1 MCLFADG
8 VDSENKT
15 VQNPS
20 ARRSSR
26 LRISADGNAFTRSPQ
41 SAGCRKSRGT
51 NPDTSTSVLEQNTS
65 THSPNRHRPNQT
77 DTQLNT
83 ATGRRRSPRN
93 KTETDTSLTPGR
105 QTQPSDT
112 PIDNIDVESAAPASG
127 RLTRRSTL
135 TPLLPSSRR
144 ISQVEV
150 DVRSKTF
157 HEFASQTSPDVIT
170 HTDAATSVSPTSRR
184 SSFQI
189 EIGRSNFGMNSTRG
203 RRSSLTQPI
212 SSSVDQNASTQ
223 TATPTKS
230 LSLHHRAMLYA
241 SHTTREAE
249 NLSPSPVGR
258 RSLQASRGSRVEN
271 IAPSG
276 TAKRRSSL
284 KQTMIDFS
292 FTGSRDGSQAADTS
306 DRMRSTPRQRVG
318 QENESS
324 LADDSRTSSR
334 NLLTRRSQSFDSSL
348 HAKDAQLS
356 SVLSVEDRSLRRQ
369 SSARTSLFGQTLN
382 EDSMARRSSPRRSR
396 SLREN
401 NSEPD
406 FVPQRS
412 LREINSEPDLVSQRS
427 LREINTEPD
436 FVPQSSLREINSE
449 LDFVPQRSLR
459 EINSEPD
466 LVSQRSL
473 REINS
478 EPDFVPQSSLREIN
492 SEPDYVPQ
500 SSSQRKNS
508 LRRIIGEDGSIRESS
523 PRRSSVLKE
532 VNQNDEFMDNN
543 DEIDGDEISSMV
555 QSVIGQLASED
566 EAEMAVD
573 GNDSEEEV
581 ADQEMMAA
589 HEEEDEDVD
598 EDNDV
603 DMAVGQ
609 TDNLQNKVVFV
620 TSISWWWWGGV
631 LYMFVCCRILNV

>member
-1 MCLFADG
+1 
-8 VDSENKT
+8 
-15 VQNPS
+15 
-20 ARRSSR
+20 
-26 LRISADGNAFTRSPQ
+26 
-41 SAGCRKSRGT
+41 
-51 NPDTSTSVLEQNTS
+51 
-65 THSPNRHRPNQT
+65 
-77 DTQLNT
+77 
-83 ATGRRRSPRN
+83 
-93 KTETDTSLTPGR
+93 
-105 QTQPSDT
+105 
-112 PIDNIDVESAAPASG
+112 
-127 RLTRRSTL
+127 
-135 TPLLPSSRR
+135 
-144 ISQVEV
+144 
-150 DVRSKTF
+150 
-157 HEFASQTSPDVIT
+157 
-170 HTDAATSVSPTSRR
+170 
-184 SSFQI
+184 
-189 EIGRSNFGMNSTRG
+189 MNSTRG

-230 LSLHHRAMLYA
+230 LSLHHRAMLNA
-241 SHTTREAE
+241 NHTTCEAE

-276 TAKRRSSL
+276 TDKRRSSL

-324 LADDSRTSSR
+324 LADDSRTFSR

-348 HAKDAQLS
+348 HAKDARLS

-369 SSARTSLFGQTLN
+369 SSARTSSFGQTLN

-412 LREINSEPDLVSQRS
+412 LREINSEPDFVPQSSLREINSEPDFVPQRS
-427 LREINTEPD
+427 LREINSEPD

-449 LDFVPQRSLR
+449 PDFVPQRSLR

-478 EPDFVPQSSLREIN
+478 EPDFV
-492 SEPDYVPQ
+492 
-500 SSSQRKNS
+500 SQRKNS
-508 LRRIIGEDGSIRESS
+508 LRRIIGEDEPIRDSS

-603 DMAVGQ
+603 EMAVGQ
-609 TDNLQNKVVFV
+609 TDNLQNKVVFLIG
-620 TSISWWWWGGV
+620 ISYGREGV
-631 LYMFVCCRILNV
+631 SYTCWCAVVF